1 MTNIIFIEP
10 DGAEHHAS
18 VSAGLTLLRAALDNG
33 IAGILGD
40 CGGNCTCATCH
51 IYAEGPAASLLPPP
65 CDGETAMLDGALHPR
80 DTSRLACQLTIT
92 TALDGLVVRMPPAQV

>member
-10 DGAEHHAS
+10 DGTTRPTI
-18 VSAGLTLLRAALDNG
+18 VPTGLTLLRAALDNG

-51 IYAEGPAASLLPPP
+51 IYAEGPAAALLPAPRE
-65 CDGETAMLDGALHPR
+65 DETAMLEGALHPCQ
-80 DTSRLACQLTIT
+80 TSRLACQLAVT